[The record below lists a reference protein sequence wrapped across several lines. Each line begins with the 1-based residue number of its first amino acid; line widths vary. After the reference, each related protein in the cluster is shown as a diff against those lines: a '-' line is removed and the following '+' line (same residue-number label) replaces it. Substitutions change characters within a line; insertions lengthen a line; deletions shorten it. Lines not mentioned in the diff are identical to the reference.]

1 MPHSTFFSHPTTSI
15 APEAKAAKATTSL
28 PKPCHGTISKT
39 PAKPTAKTK
48 TENRKMSDEFIEA
61 ITSIENA
68 RSAVS
73 AVAVARDRLDT
84 RREKAV
90 AFLDEFEAHRA
101 SHEPFLREAT
111 DKYNRAYL
119 VGVSVPSLRAT
130 LHEAWTSLE
139 AAPAA
144 AAAVIQ
150 RIDTLTEYSL
160 YQGHDVY

>member
-1 MPHSTFFSHPTTSI
+1 
-15 APEAKAAKATTSL
+15 
-28 PKPCHGTISKT
+28 
-39 PAKPTAKTK
+39 
-48 TENRKMSDEFIEA
+48 
-61 ITSIENA
+61 
-68 RSAVS
+68 
-73 AVAVARDRLDT
+73 
-84 RREKAV
+84 EKAV
-90 AFLDEFEAHRA
+90 AFLDEFATHRA
-101 SHEPFLREAT
+101 QHEPFLREAT

-160 YQGHDVY
+160 YQGHDVYIPTMLRNCRDHLAALERLVTALRFQLSELEEKVKHEARRVPPATVLHIPDRSNGVVVQSTFDPRVEGE